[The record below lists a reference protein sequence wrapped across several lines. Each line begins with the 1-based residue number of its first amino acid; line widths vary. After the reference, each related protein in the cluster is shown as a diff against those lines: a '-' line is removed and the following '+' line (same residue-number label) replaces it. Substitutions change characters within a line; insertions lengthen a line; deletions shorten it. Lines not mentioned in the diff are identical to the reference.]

1 MNVLGLVFSLLIIL
15 SYSFYACWDKHI
27 ASSRLRATYLSHE
40 TANRKLLNSY
50 QSEVYEQMGHKKKT
64 QSDDPI
70 KPKKHKPKPIAP
82 KAKKPDPNPDCAKL
96 NLWPLFEE
104 EPEAHP
110 VLYELAAKMI
120 RTFYSTQKRFEYSLL
135 DALIK
140 GAKEAIQSQS
150 HFALEKIDL
159 HNTDLQ
165 HFYYKMLKGTK
176 KWNLASHV
184 GYPSLLD
191 YVKAHPSKDKLCLFE
206 AHPDLMTVC
215 FNLPLATKLY
225 AELHKK
231 NPPLLTK
238 ELIDRIASETHQ
250 IAISQEILELFELG
264 NTSHKGHKKIFIAE
278 QGEVSLK
285 KILPM

>member
-1 MNVLGLVFSLLIIL
+1 MNVLGLVFSLLLIL

-27 ASSRLRATYLSHE
+27 VSSRLRSTYLSHE

-50 QSEVYEQMGHKKKT
+50 QSEVYAHMGHKKKT
-64 QSDDPI
+64 ESDTRTKPI
-70 KPKKHKPKPIAP
+70 KPNLKPP
-82 KAKKPDPNPDCAKL
+82 KTKKPEPNPDCAKL

-104 EPEAHP
+104 GPEAHP

-120 RTFYSTQKRFEYSLL
+120 RTFYSTQKQFEYRLL
-135 DALIK
+135 DALLK
-140 GAKEAIQSQS
+140 GGKEAIQNQS

-159 HNTDLQ
+159 HDTDLQ

-176 KWNLASHV
+176 KWSLDAQV

-206 AHPDLMTVC
+206 AHPDLMAAC
-215 FNLPLATKLY
+215 FNLPLAKKLY

-231 NPPLLTK
+231 PPTLLTK
-238 ELIDRIASETHQ
+238 ELIDRLANETHQ
-250 IAISQEILELFELG
+250 IAISQEVLELFELS
-264 NTSHKGHKKIFIAE
+264 NTSHEGHKKTFIAE

-285 KILPM
+285 KILPI